1 MAMVTGGELLV
12 RTLMKAGVERI
23 FGLHGAHLES
33 IFQSCLDHRIPI
45 LDVRHEVAAGHAA
58 EGYARAG
65 RRLGVAMVTAGPGFT
80 NVVTSV
86 ANAFLDRTPV
96 LYLAGSAST
105 RDAETNTLQA
115 GIDQAAIARP
125 ITKWSHRVAA
135 VQDIPRLVAH
145 AIRVATTGPTGPV
158 LLDLPSDVLNARI
171 EEDSVH
177 IPDTML
183 LGGGPGPSPQALAQA
198 LDILAAAERPAI
210 MAGFGAFQAGITD
223 ELLRF
228 AETTGIPVFS
238 DFAAHGLVPASR
250 DLYGGTFHKMDDLKA
265 EGGQPDAVLALGV
278 RFGLFTLGAGARLA
292 PLDAKLI
299 HVEIDPRE
307 IGRLRDVEL
316 PIVADPRAFLDA
328 ANAIVDQR
336 EWKDLK
342 PWRDLIRAARKR
354 RYETMREGLD
364 RKGPPIHPAQ
374 AVQAIADS
382 MPKGA
387 LVVGDGA
394 EAYHWFNEVIAQ
406 DEPASYITHGFLGT
420 VGMGLGLSL
429 GVQAA
434 RPDKPVLLLVGDG
447 AVGFTIIEFDTMA
460 RHNLPIV
467 AVVMNNRSWAASQ
480 HFQELVSGQ
489 NRVIGTQLGEA
500 RYHDVAR
507 ALGCEGVHVTEL
519 DQLGPAIR
527 KAFESGRPTCVN
539 VEIEVNAMPPELH
552 QLMSRHE

>member
-1 MAMVTGGELLV
+1 MATVTGGELLV
-12 RTLMKAGVERI
+12 RTLMKAGVETI

-80 NVVTSV
+80 NVISSI
-86 ANAFLDRTPV
+86 ANAYLDRTPV
-96 LYLAGSAST
+96 LYLAGSAGT

-125 ITKWSHRVAA
+125 ITKWSHRVASA
-135 VQDIPRLVAH
+135 QDIPRLVAQ
-145 AIRVATTGPTGPV
+145 AIRLATTGPTGPV
-158 LLDLPSDVLNARI
+158 LLDLPNDVLNTRL
-171 EEDSVH
+171 EEDSVR
-177 IPDTML
+177 IPDNL
-183 LGGGPGPSPQALAQA
+183 AFAAGPGAANETVEEALG
-198 LDILAAAERPAI
+198 ILAAAERPVI
-210 MAGFGAFQAGITD
+210 MAGAGAFQAGITD
-223 ELLRF
+223 ELLTF
-228 AETTGIPVFS
+228 AEATGIPVFS

-278 RFGLFTLGAGARLA
+278 RFGLFTLGVGARLA
-292 PLDAKLI
+292 PLSAKLI

-307 IGRLRDVEL
+307 IGRLRDADL
-316 PIVADPRAFLDA
+316 PIVADPRAFLDT
-328 ANAIVDQR
+328 ANALAGQR
-336 EWKDLK
+336 PWKDLSA
-342 PWRDLIRAARKR
+342 WRQLIRSARKR

-374 AVQAIADS
+374 AVQAIADNI
-382 MPKGA
+382 PKGA
-387 LVVGDGA
+387 LIVGDGA
-394 EAYHWFNEVIAQ
+394 EAYHWFNEVVAQ

-429 GVQAA
+429 GVQVA
-434 RPDKPVLLLVGDG
+434 RRDKPVLLLVGDG

-460 RHNLPIV
+460 RHQLPIV

-489 NRVIGTQLGEA
+489 NRLVGTQLGEA

-527 KAFESGRPTCVN
+527 QAFASGRPTCIN

-552 QLMSRHE
+552 QLMARHE